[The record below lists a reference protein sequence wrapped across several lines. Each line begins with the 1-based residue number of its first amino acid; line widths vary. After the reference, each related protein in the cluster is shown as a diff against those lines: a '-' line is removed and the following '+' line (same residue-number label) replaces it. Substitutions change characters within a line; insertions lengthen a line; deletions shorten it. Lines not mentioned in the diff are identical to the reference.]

1 MDRLVA
7 VPRLGPHL
15 LTTLSPPSP
24 PPSPHLRYKETDQ
37 RNRTNITFLSF
48 IWNWLTG
55 YYKLSF
61 VCGLFQVILCRIQYV
76 MYKRIHKCKYPFIWQ
91 DRLDC
96 KGAEMCIVGTGQ
108 IDSEE
113 SIQSHPT
120 SLKLNITPN
129 AVPLAIR
136 SRTWWRFLI

>member
-1 MDRLVA
+1 MGIISSVL
-7 VPRLGPHL
+7 
-15 LTTLSPPSP
+15 
-24 PPSPHLRYKETDQ
+24 Y
-37 RNRTNITFLSF
+37 
-48 IWNWLTG
+48 
-55 YYKLSF
+55 
-61 VCGLFQVILCRIQYV
+61 QVILCRIQYV

-96 KGAEMCIVGTGQ
+96 KGGEMCIVGAGQ

-129 AVPLAIR
+129 TGPLVIR
-136 SRTWWRFLI
+136 YGTWWRFLNFSIDV